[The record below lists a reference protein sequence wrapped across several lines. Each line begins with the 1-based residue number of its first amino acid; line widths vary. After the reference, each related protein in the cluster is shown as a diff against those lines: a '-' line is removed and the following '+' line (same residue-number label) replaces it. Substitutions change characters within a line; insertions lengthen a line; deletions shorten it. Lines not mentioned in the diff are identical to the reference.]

1 MISLTADQMREV
13 DELAIG
19 EYGLKLE
26 QMMELAG
33 FNLALLARQMLGGSL
48 EGKGIAILAGKGN
61 NGGGGLVSARD
72 LSNWGVT
79 ATILIPSRTGLNQA
93 VSGRLETLEVMG
105 LEILAYDEGLH
116 TGQVL
121 SEVDLIVDSL
131 IGYSLMGAPRPP
143 ISDMILLANES
154 GIPILSLDLP
164 SGLDATTGKAHEP
177 CVVAEKTLTLAL
189 PKKGLLVEEARKY
202 VGELFL
208 ADIGIP
214 PSLYAKIG
222 LEVGNIFG
230 RSHLV
235 KIF

>member
-1 MISLTADQMREV
+1 MISLTADQMRDV

-48 EGKGIAILAGKGN
+48 EGKEIAILAGKGN

-72 LSNWGVT
+72 LSNWGAT
-79 ATILIPSRTGLNQA
+79 ATILIPSRTGLKQA
-93 VSGRLETLEVMG
+93 VSERLETLEVMG
-105 LEILAYDEGLH
+105 LEIFAYGEGFH
-116 TGQVL
+116 TRQIL
-121 SEVDLIVDSL
+121 SEVDLIVDSMM
-131 IGYSLMGAPRPP
+131 GYSLRGAPRHP

-177 CVVAEKTLTLAL
+177 CVVAERTLTLAL
-189 PKKGLLVEEARKY
+189 PKKDLLVEGARRY
-202 VGELFL
+202 VGSLFL

-214 PSLYAKIG
+214 PSLYANLG
-222 LEVGNIFG
+222 LEVGNIFSG
-230 RSHLV
+230 SHLV